1 MQQNNKRLLSA
12 QRMLSPTQPPAPHP
26 SAPSHFGGNLA
37 VNCKTNVRETIATSK
52 QHFSPLS
59 RPRHF

>member
-12 QRMLSPTQPPAPHP
+12 QRMPSPIQPQHP

-37 VNCKTNVRETIATSK
+37 VNCKTNVRETIATLK
-52 QHFSPLS
+52 QHLSPLS